1 MFNLQNNLI
10 HRFILIIVLFIG
22 LIACNSRPKGV
33 INEKDMTNILTEIHK
48 LDGILLEKGYQFGN
62 SVEKQQYYFFILK
75 KYDVTQAEFDSSLV
89 WYNKN
94 PKKFEVIYDNVLL
107 KLTDFENEVKSNKY
121 HPIDSIEL
129 AKRKDDVW
137 DKNRNYQ
144 FNKDSVRTCLDFEI
158 KNSNFLLGDVYVL
171 KFLQRIAPEDSCKNP
186 HVVLRI
192 NYTNGKK
199 DSAYAITHND
209 SLLRKFSLRLPA
221 LRKLKIKSISG
232 SLLGSKAYKGK
243 FNATLDSIVLLRQY
257 NTRFQDSLRNVVKKN
272 DIIKKRTPNH
282 DLSRPTDTL
291 SLKRGK

>member
-1 MFNLQNNLI
+1 M

-22 LIACNSRPKGV
+22 LTACNSRPKGV
-33 INEKDMTNILTEIHK
+33 INEKDMTSILTEMHK
-48 LDGILLEKGYQFGN
+48 LDGIILEKGFQYGN
-62 SVEKQQYYFFILK
+62 TVEKQQYYLFILK

-107 KLTDFENEVKSNKY
+107 KLTDFDNEVKSNKY
-121 HPIDSIEL
+121 HPIDSVEL

-137 DKNRNYQ
+137 NKNRNYQ
-144 FNKDSVRTCLDFEI
+144 FTKDSVRTRLDFEI

-192 NYTNGKK
+192 NYANGKK

-209 SLLRKFSLRLPA
+209 SLLRHFSLRLPA

-232 SLLGSKAYKGK
+232 SLLGSKAYKGR

-257 NTRFQDSLRNVVKKN
+257 NTRLQDSLKKVVKKN
-272 DIIKKRTPNH
+272 DTINSSIPVKVKKKII
-282 DLSRPTDTL
+282 
-291 SLKRGK
+291 LKTIH

>member
-1 MFNLQNNLI
+1 MFNLQNKLL

-22 LIACNSRPKGV
+22 LTACNSRPKGV
-33 INEKDMTNILTEIHK
+33 INEKDMTSILTEMHK
-48 LDGILLEKGYQFGN
+48 LDGIILEKGFQYGN
-62 SVEKQQYYFFILK
+62 TVEKQQYYLYILK

-121 HPIDSIEL
+121 HPIDSVEL

-144 FNKDSVRTCLDFEI
+144 FTKDSVRTHLDFEI

-192 NYTNGKK
+192 NYANGKK

-209 SLLRKFSLRLPA
+209 SLLRRFSLRLPA

-272 DIIKKRTPNH
+272 EIVK
-282 DLSRPTDTL
+282 
-291 SLKRGK
+291 